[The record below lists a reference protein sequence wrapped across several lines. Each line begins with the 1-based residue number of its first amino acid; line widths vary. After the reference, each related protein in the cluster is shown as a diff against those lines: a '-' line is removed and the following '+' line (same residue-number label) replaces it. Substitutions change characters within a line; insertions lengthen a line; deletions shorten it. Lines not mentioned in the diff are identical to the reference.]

1 VPTSTALNP
10 PRCGACRS
18 TNTSAV
24 TPIPLYV
31 RGGEVTTTIRRCGD
45 CGTVFRDIDFNR
57 VAALGH
63 FDVASYT
70 DPHLEQRLYCSR
82 IEFLRWILRLAQNH
96 LNRRLADM
104 RVCDVGCAFGHML
117 DLVVS
122 TGGVAVGVEIVDTLR
137 ARIAQRGLRT
147 YRTVDEIPRAESF
160 DAVLLIDSLYCF
172 EDPAAVLGSVH
183 GRLVPDGILI
193 LRVTNRTPALRL
205 LRLLRVPLTSARL
218 GDAKNNFSY
227 TGICH
232 LLTDSGYRIVE
243 VRQHERGKRG
253 QRPLTWLYYRL
264 APIAGWLTRRKLA
277 PGLVLICRPSRGMG

>member
-1 VPTSTALNP
+1 VPTGTALNP
-10 PRCGACRS
+10 PRCGACLS
-18 TNTSAV
+18 AKTSEL
-24 TPIPLYV
+24 TTLPLYL
-31 RGGEVTTTIRRCGD
+31 RNGEITTAVWRCDD

-96 LNRRLADM
+96 LNQCLADM
-104 RVCDVGCAFGHML
+104 RVCDIGCAFGHML

-122 TGGVAVGVEIVDTLR
+122 AGGVAVGVEIVDTLR
-137 ARIAQRGLRT
+137 TRIAQRGLRT
-147 YRTVDEIPRAESF
+147 YRTIDEIPRAESF
-160 DAVLLIDSLYCF
+160 DAILLIDSLYYF
-172 EDPAAVLGSVH
+172 EDPAAALRAVRP
-183 GRLVPDGILI
+183 RLAPDGILI
-193 LRVTNRTPALRL
+193 LRTANRTPALKL
-205 LRLLRVPLTSARL
+205 LRLLRIPLTSAHL
-218 GDAKNNFSY
+218 GDVKNNFSY

-232 LLTDSGYRIVE
+232 LLMASGYRIID
-243 VRQHERGKRG
+243 VRQHECGRRG

-264 APIAGWLTRRKLA
+264 APIAGWLTRRKLG